1 MTYETYFVETW
12 GCQMNVLD
20 SQQLA
25 GVLEAAGLRPV
36 DVPEEA
42 DVALLNTCSVRE
54 KAVQKV
60 LSRLGELRRLR
71 QEHGR
76 PRTVGVCG
84 CVAEQE
90 GARLL
95 ARSEIVGFVLGPG
108 KARQLP
114 GLIAASAGGDRPA
127 VTGFSEERDYD
138 AHLIARGSSARQ
150 YVTVIH
156 GCDQHCTFCV
166 VPYTRGREV
175 SRPLADIV
183 AEVRAVVAAGAR
195 EITLLG
201 QTVNAY
207 RCPGTGASFAELVA
221 AVDAV
226 PGLWR
231 FQFITS
237 HPRFFDAD
245 LIDAMAAAGRLGRYL
260 HLPFQSGSDRILQR
274 MHRRYGRREYLD
286 LIGAIR
292 RRIPDVVLST
302 DVIVGFPGETED
314 DFRDTLAM
322 VEEVRFAQLF
332 GFVYSPRPRTPAR
345 RYDGAVPRAVAGER
359 LERLF
364 AAQARI
370 QLELNQAAIGTVV
383 EVLVDGPAK
392 RGADLW
398 QGRGDDGRV
407 VNFPAWPGIEPGRIV
422 RLAITGASTHSLVG
436 ELEGDDAAAASA

>member
-1 MTYETYFVETW
+1 MKHETYFVETW

-20 SQQLA
+20 SQHMA
-25 GVLEAAGLRPV
+25 GVLEAAGLRAV
-36 DVPEEA
+36 DAPEHA

-108 KARQLP
+108 KVRQLP
-114 GLIAASAGGDRPA
+114 ALLDAVAGGDRPT
-127 VTGFSEERDYD
+127 VTGFTEARDYD

-166 VPYTRGREV
+166 VPYTRGREA
-175 SRPLADIV
+175 SRPLRAIV
-183 AEVRAVVAAGAR
+183 TEVEALIASGTRDV
-195 EITLLG
+195 TLLG

-207 RCPGTGASFAELVA
+207 RCPDSGASFADLVRA
-221 AVDAV
+221 ID
-226 PGLWR
+226 GLSDLWR

-237 HPRFFDAD
+237 HPRFFDEA
-245 LIDAMAAAGRLGRYL
+245 LIDAMASATRLGRYL
-260 HLPFQSGSDRILQR
+260 HLPFQSGSDRILDR
-274 MHRRYGRREYLD
+274 MHRRYSRREYVD
-286 LIGAIR
+286 LIGSIR
-292 RRIPDVVLST
+292 RRLPNVVLST

-314 DFRDTLAM
+314 DFRDTVTML
-322 VEEVRFAQLF
+322 EEVRFAQLF

-345 RYDGAVPRAVAGER
+345 RYGDAVPRAVAGER

-364 AAQARI
+364 AVQAAI
-370 QLELNQAAIGTVV
+370 QLELNQQTIGSTV
-383 EVLVDGPAK
+383 EVLVDGPAR

-407 VNFPAWPGIEPGRIV
+407 VNVPAWPGITPGQIARIT
-422 RLAITGASTHSLVG
+422 ITGASTHSLAG
-436 ELEGDDAAAASA
+436 ELAAPANAAATA